1 MESVVL
7 HWVIQSNAQTRALLT
22 FASFADYADAERH
35 KAQLERFSSNQT
47 SVVEIVSLPVAEF
60 PK

>member
-1 MESVVL
+1 MDLLVL
-7 HWVIQSNAQTRALLT
+7 HWVVQRNAQTRTLLT
-22 FASFADYADAERH
+22 FISFADYADAESH

-47 SVVEIVSLPVAEF
+47 SVVEIVSLPGAEF